1 VLYER
6 KAKGQTSNWCIRSQ
20 SRPRTRVN
28 SPLYLSP
35 ATRRCQRLP
44 SSPSLSPW
52 GGGGGR
58 KIPSDSPRTRARAE
72 FVKTDNAIIA
82 GIAIKVHASE
92 IQRAGKLSRSRS
104 TDKPTPREV
113 SGVVKLR
120 GNSLRAISR
129 WYVIKKERERER
141 ERISITNGVRAD
153 PRFAAEI
160 RARASQSRTRDPAK
174 FRSSKAANNARE

>member
-1 VLYER
+1 
-6 KAKGQTSNWCIRSQ
+6 
-20 SRPRTRVN
+20 
-28 SPLYLSP
+28 
-35 ATRRCQRLP
+35 
-44 SSPSLSPW
+44 
-52 GGGGGR
+52 
-58 KIPSDSPRTRARAE
+58 
-72 FVKTDNAIIA
+72 VKTDNAIIA

-141 ERISITNGVRAD
+141 ENIDYQWR
-153 PRFAAEI
+153 PRRSAI
-160 RARASQSRTRDPAK
+160 RRGDSRAREPITDAGSCEISK
-174 FRSSKAANNARE
+174 FKGGEQRARVMNDAIVGARMSWRG